1 MQFDRAIIEA
11 VAHVLR
17 VRGLDPGQ
25 PPLIESP
32 KDPRH
37 GDLAYPCFHLARQ
50 LKKSPQA
57 LAQELARDLAENP
70 PQGLEPPTALG
81 PYLNFTISPAFVAR
95 ALLPAILDG
104 SFQAARAPIGCRT
117 MVEFSQPNTHKA
129 FHVGHM
135 RNVALGDA
143 LVRLLRWQ
151 GHQVI
156 AANYI
161 GDVGTHIA
169 KCLWYFRN
177 HYQGSV
183 PQAHRGEF
191 LGQLYAAATE
201 MLDFHTLTRCPHPG
215 VEAARVGEIRPLP
228 EERALVMLETSQGT
242 VQVVCGGKGYSSGDL
257 VAWAKPGARLQGRL
271 VMQSIKAG
279 WESHGMLCSAK
290 ELAMG
295 DDGENLL
302 LLPATVTVGSSLA
315 EWFRLPDAL
324 PSDQSV
330 LAEMEKRTRGVQET
344 LQALE
349 AEEGEIHRLWLETRQ
364 WSLDEFQDIYQWVDC
379 HFDHVFYESEVAEEG
394 KEMVEEFL
402 ERGVLVRSEGA
413 VGADLEPYGLPF
425 LLLLKSDGTGLY
437 ATKDLA
443 LARRKFKDFA
453 IDQSLYVVDASQTLH
468 FQQVFKTLALMGFSQ
483 AERCRHLAYGLV
495 VLPEGKM
502 SSRQGNIIL
511 FSDLRHQLCARISA
525 EFLEKY
531 RGQWPDEEI
540 EQTAR
545 ALAIATIRYGM
556 LNQDASKNIV
566 FDMADWTS
574 RSGNTG
580 PYLMYAYARTRSV
593 LREMAQPDFSG
604 ADWGLLTHGVEKA
617 LLLVLAEF
625 PPTVDR
631 SAYEGKPHILCTYL
645 YSLAKEFARFW
656 DQCPVLKAPSP
667 QLATA
672 RAGLVAAV
680 GELLGLGLQL
690 LGIPLRNRM

>member
-1 MQFDRAIIEA
+1 LQFDRAISEA
-11 VAHVLR
+11 VATILR
-17 VRGLDPGQ
+17 GKGLDPGQ

-50 LKKSPQA
+50 LKRSPQA
-57 LAQELARDLAENP
+57 LAQELALELAGNP
-70 PQGLEPPTALG
+70 PAGLEPPTAIG
-81 PYLNFTISPAFVAR
+81 PYLNFHISPAFLAQ
-95 ALLPAILDG
+95 ALLPTILDG
-104 SFQAARAPIGCRT
+104 SLQAPRPPIGCRT

-151 GHQVI
+151 GHEVI

-177 HYQGSV
+177 HFKGRL
-183 PQAHRGEF
+183 PQTHRGEF
-191 LGQLYAAATE
+191 LGKLYASATE
-201 MLDFHTLTRCPHPG
+201 MLDFHTLTHCPHPG
-215 VEAARVGEIRPLP
+215 VEAAKVNGIRALP
-228 EERALVMLETSQGT
+228 EQRALVSLETSQGT
-242 VQVVCGGKGYSSGDL
+242 IQVVCAAKGYALGDL

-271 VMQSIKAG
+271 VQQSNRAG
-279 WESHGMLCSAK
+279 WDSFGMLCSAR
-290 ELAMG
+290 ELEMG
-295 DDGENLL
+295 EDGENLL
-302 LLPATVTVGSSLA
+302 KLPADMPIGCSLA
-315 EWFRLPDAL
+315 EWFRLPSAL
-324 PSDQSV
+324 PAGQSV
-330 LAEMEKRTRGVQET
+330 LAEMEKRSRGVQET

-364 WSLDEFQDIYQWVDC
+364 WSLAEFQDIYQWVDC

-394 KEMVEEFL
+394 KAMVAEFL

-413 VGADLEPYGLPF
+413 VGADLEPFGLPF

-443 LARRKFKDFA
+443 LARRKFENFA
-453 IDQSLYVVDASQTLH
+453 IDQSLYVVDASQSLH
-468 FQQVFKTLALMGFSQ
+468 FQQVFKTLALMGFTQ

-511 FSDLRHQLCARISA
+511 FSTLREQLCSRISS

-556 LNQDASKNIV
+556 LNQDATKNIV

-593 LREMAQPDFSG
+593 LREMATGDIAA
-604 ADWGLLTHGVEKA
+604 ADWSLLTHPVEKA

-625 PPTVDR
+625 PTTVDR
-631 SAYEGKPHILCTYL
+631 SACEGKPHILCTYL

-667 QLATA
+667 QLAHA

-680 GELLGLGLQL
+680 GELLGKGLQL
-690 LGIPLRNRM
+690 LGIPLRDRM